1 MYMDGSC
8 LRTWNLTTTK
18 VTLKQFR
25 GTCNKSRS
33 LHTKLLKVFWYF
45 NVFQSIQTSLE
56 LKLDSGDIMI
66 KTHSSNLVEL
76 DAVVRVNVSDET
88 ARPNGAIDRALS
100 VTNVGVRLEVESVG
114 IIVASSGVA
123 PTKEL
128 EDMFRLILDEPG
140 RETVG
145 DELFS

>member
-1 MYMDGSC
+1 
-8 LRTWNLTTTK
+8 
-18 VTLKQFR
+18 
-25 GTCNKSRS
+25 
-33 LHTKLLKVFWYF
+33 
-45 NVFQSIQTSLE
+45 
-56 LKLDSGDIMI
+56 MI

-76 DAVVRVNVSDET
+76 DAIVRVNVSDET

-100 VTNVGVRLEVESVG
+100 VTNVGVRLEGESVG

-128 EDMFRLILDEPG
+128 EDMPCLLLDEPG
-140 RETVG
+140 RETLG